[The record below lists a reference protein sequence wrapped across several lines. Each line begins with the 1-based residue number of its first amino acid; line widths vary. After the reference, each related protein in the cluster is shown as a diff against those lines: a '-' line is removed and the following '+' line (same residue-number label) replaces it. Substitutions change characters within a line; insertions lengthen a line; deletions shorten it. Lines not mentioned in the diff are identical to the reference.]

1 MSDLYTLF
9 DFFLYAVGVGVVL
22 SIVCASL
29 GVFVILKRVV
39 FIGIT
44 LSEVAAAGLAGGFL
58 IFHALLG
65 MESVHFDHY
74 ETFATTGTAI
84 IATTVAVTILAYCGG
99 LVRIPQEAVSGIL
112 FVVAGA
118 GSVLLVS
125 YSSFGLE
132 EVKDLL
138 WGNLLVAQGGDLLVG
153 FLVLVPLLI
162 GILLFKSYF
171 LLASVD
177 RDFTKLMGHKPRLWD
192 ILFFYTLGVVVAIG
206 SKIGGSLLVFA
217 YLVAPS
223 SAALILC
230 NRINSALIM
239 AGVLAAVSTLAGLYF
254 SIVWD
259 APASQLVIMFLGVEC
274 VLAGAIRQIVAR

>member
-1 MSDLYTLF
+1 MSELYTLF
-9 DFFLYAVGVGVVL
+9 DFFRFAVGVGVIL
-22 SIVCASL
+22 SVVCAAL

-44 LSEVAAAGLAGGFL
+44 LSEVAAAGLAGGFRL
-58 IFHALLG
+58 FHGLLG
-65 MESVHFDHY
+65 MESIHFVQY

-84 IATTVAVTILAYCGG
+84 VATSIAVTILAFCGG

-112 FVVAGA
+112 FAVAGA

-125 YSSFGLE
+125 FSSFGLE

-138 WGNLLVAQGGDLLVG
+138 WGNLLVARSGDLIVG
-153 FLVLVPLLI
+153 FFILVPLLV
-162 GILLFKSYF
+162 GILLFKSHF
-171 LLASVD
+171 VLASVD
-177 RDFTKLMGHKPRLWD
+177 RDFTILMGHQPRLWD
-192 ILFFYTLGVVVAIG
+192 LLFFYALGVVVAIG
-206 SKIGGSLLVFA
+206 SKIGGALLVFA

-230 NRINSALIM
+230 NRINSALIV
-239 AGVLAAVSTLAGLYF
+239 AALLAAFSTFFGLYF

-259 APASQLVIMFLGVEC
+259 APASQLVIMFLGLEC
-274 VLAGAIRQIVAR
+274 IAAGIIRRFVIS